1 MVMQPAEAIG
11 PWEVF
16 VIEYARSR
24 SQPVASLVHGAFEDG
39 AIDLPFG
46 FVMARAPGHT
56 ILIDTGFMM
65 EGRGVAMAERFDIP
79 YWTSPV
85 EQVRAL
91 GVEPESV
98 TDIVLTHAHFDHMGS
113 IDKFPNAR
121 LFIQKRELLSWVEAL
136 ALPPRFGFLTDGI
149 DLDDML
155 TALGATAGHRLTL
168 LDGDQDDVLPGLH
181 VRFAEGH
188 TLGQQFVGLD
198 TPRGRFVVT
207 GDCIYSS
214 RNLTGK
220 NGNGVY
226 IPLGFG
232 VGSIWEQLKSFDR
245 MERYVAGDHAR
256 LIILHDFERWRRFE
270 PVLERE
276 GFGIWKVA

>member
-1 MVMQPAEAIG
+1 VAEDPGKAIG
-11 PWEVF
+11 PWEVH

-24 SQPVASLVHGAFEDG
+24 NQPVASLVHGAFADG

-46 FVMARAPGHT
+46 FVLARAPGRT
-56 ILIDTGFMM
+56 ILVDTGFMM
-65 EGRGVAMAERFDIP
+65 EGHGAEMAVRFDIP

-85 EQVRAL
+85 AQLAAL
-91 GVEPESV
+91 GVAPGDV
-98 TDIVLTHAHFDHMGS
+98 TDIVLSHAHFDHMGS

-121 LFIQKRELLSWVEAL
+121 IFIQKREFLSWVEAL
-136 ALPPRFGFLTDGI
+136 ALPPRFGFLTAAI

-155 TALGATAGHRLTL
+155 TALAATSGHRLTL
-168 LDGDQDDVLPGLH
+168 IDGDQDDLLPGVH
-181 VRFAEGH
+181 VRLAEGH
-188 TLGQQFVGLD
+188 TLGQQFVALD
-198 TPRGRFVVT
+198 TARGRFVVT

-214 RNLTGK
+214 RNLTGEK
-220 NGNGVY
+220 GDGVY

-245 MERYVAGDHAR
+245 MERFVGGDIGR
-256 LIILHDFERWRRFE
+256 LIILHDFDRWKRFE
-270 PVLERE
+270 PVLEHE